1 MEKIAVGILGAT
13 GYTGGELVRLLARH
27 PAARIAWVTSE
38 RYAGRPLSDAFPHLR
53 SAGDLP
59 CQKLEPARAA
69 VECQVVFCA
78 MPHLTSMAVI
88 PQLLAQGCRVV
99 DLSADFRLRDA
110 RVFQEWYGVEHKAP
124 ELLREAVYGL
134 PERHRAVIDKARL
147 VANPGCYPTSVLLAL
162 GPLLEADAIEPGGIV
177 IDSKSGV
184 SGAGR
189 SAQQGNL
196 LAELNEGFRAYKVI
210 GHRHIAEMEQELAGY
225 AGRPIQIR
233 FTPHLLPQS
242 RGILSSCYVRPRGE
256 RSAASIRE
264 LLAWRYEQEPFV
276 RILPE
281 GELPATSDVRG
292 ANFCHIGVAL
302 DKRTGWLLLFSTIDN
317 LVKGAA
323 GQAIQNFNL
332 MTGRPETEG
341 LDQMPLFP

>member
-1 MEKIAVGILGAT
+1 MEKISVGILGAT

-27 PAARIAWVTSE
+27 PAARITWVTSE
-38 RYAGRPLSDAFPHLR
+38 RYAERPLTDAFPHLR
-53 SAGDLP
+53 SAGNLV
-59 CQKLEPARAA
+59 CQKLVPNRVA
-69 VECQVVFCA
+69 VECQIVFCA
-78 MPHLTSMAVI
+78 MPHLASMDVI
-88 PQLLAQGCRVV
+88 PQLLGQGCRVV

-110 RVFQEWYGVEHKAP
+110 KVFREWYGAEHKAAD
-124 ELLREAVYGL
+124 LLGEAVYGL
-134 PERHRAVIDKARL
+134 PERHRNPTRRARL

-162 GPLLEADAIEPGGIV
+162 GPLLEADAIEAGGII

-189 SAQQGNL
+189 AAQQGNL
-196 LAELNEGFRAYKVI
+196 LAELQDGFRPYKVT
-210 GHRHIAEMEQELAGY
+210 GHRHIAEMEQELSGY
-225 AGRPIQIR
+225 AGRPMQIR

-242 RGILSSCYVRPRGE
+242 RGILSTCYVRLRGD
-256 RSAASIRE
+256 RSAASVRE

-292 ANFCHIGVAL
+292 SNYCHIGVTV
-302 DKRTGWLLLFSTIDN
+302 DKRTGWLMVFSAIDN

-332 MTGRPETEG
+332 MMGRPETEG
-341 LDQMPLFP
+341 LDQVALFP